1 MHLDRMFG
9 LPNPAWISLGNV
21 VYNMGHMTCGE
32 QHDDSTPMCLYN
44 SHDDRNQS
52 SMPMCLSNSQDDDS
66 MPINVG
72 KNACETLTQ
81 AGLLAH

>member
-1 MHLDRMFG
+1 MINDAPCILVRMFG

-21 VYNMGHMTCGE
+21 VYNMGHMTCGK

-52 SMPMCLSNSQDDDS
+52 SMP
-66 MPINVG
+66 IHVG